1 MPIYIRLVAGIRRT
15 GFFLGSDDKCCRLD
29 KNGEDCIEVDTIDNI
44 VSADVAVSMF
54 NLGISTAELEILE
67 GAQRTI
73 EKNLPKILVFM
84 GRCKRR
90 IIYNSTICKRIK

>member
-1 MPIYIRLVAGIRRT
+1 MV
-15 GFFLGSDDKCCRLD
+15 KE
-29 KNGEDCIEVDTIDNI
+29 EDCIEVDTIDNI

-84 GRCKRR
+84 GSAKEALYTIPQYVKELNESYQIYLRFIQAMPSR
-90 IIYNSTICKRIK
+90 IFMYAVPVLK